1 MKKFYS
7 LVVLFLLLVQT
18 LQAQEKI
25 TLNGSVQ
32 NKNSGEELLGA
43 VIKIVELPQALATSN
58 EYGFYSL
65 TIPHGTYTV
74 KIKYSGFEEMTQT
87 INATKDEQINFQLQK
102 ASEGQEL
109 ETVVVSSK
117 KANLNVTQ
125 AEMGVQKIDIAEIA
139 KLPVLFGEKD
149 ILKTIQ
155 LLPGVKSAGEGNS
168 GFYVRGGSAD
178 QNLILLD
185 EANVYNASH
194 LLGFFSTFNSDAIKD
209 ALLIKGNTPAQYG
222 GRLASVLDIK
232 MNEGNDKNYKVSGG
246 IGLISSRL
254 MVEGPIQKDKSS
266 FMITGR
272 RTYADLFLAL
282 SSDPTVSNN
291 TLYFYDLNAKANYRI
306 NDKNRIF
313 LSGYFGRDVLGFGST
328 VGIDWGNVTGTLRWN
343 RIINKR
349 LFSNT
354 SLIYTKYNYD
364 LRIKPNDTIDFS
376 ISSLIRDWSLKQD
389 FQYTLNSKFTL
400 RFGFNSIYHTITP
413 KRLTTTTSTVVSP
426 AKQERYAWDNAFY
439 ISNTAKL
446 HDQFVVDYGVR
457 LSTYTIL
464 GTGTYQTYDKGKST
478 DTISLSNNAFGKTY
492 VNVEPRIATTFI
504 LNEAMSIKAAYSR
517 NTQSLHLLSNSTST
531 NPTDQW
537 TGNTYNIRPGI
548 ADQISAGW
556 FQNFNDNAY
565 EMSIETYYKWMAN
578 EVDYKD
584 GADLNNAPDVESELL
599 FGKGRAYGI
608 EFFLKKKTGKFTG
621 WIGYTLSRTERLIEG
636 VNNNN
641 WYPVKQDRTHDLSVV
656 AMYQISKKWSIS
668 SVFVFYTGN
677 AVTFPSGKY
686 QIGSRT
692 FFYYT
697 ERNGYRMPN
706 YHRLDFSATYE
717 FEKGKRFEHSLNF
730 GVYNVYA
737 RENAYTINFV
747 TDPKDPTRTVAEQTS
762 LFRYVPSITY
772 NFKF

>member
-65 TIPHGTYTV
+65 TIPPGTYTV

-282 SSDPTVSNN
+282 SSDPAVSNN

-313 LSGYFGRDVLGFGST
+313 LSGYLGRDVLGFGST

>member
-65 TIPHGTYTV
+65 TIPPGTYTV

>member
-65 TIPHGTYTV
+65 TIPLGTYTV

-282 SSDPTVSNN
+282 SSDPAVSNN

>member
-65 TIPHGTYTV
+65 TIPPGTYTV

-282 SSDPTVSNN
+282 SSDPAVSNN